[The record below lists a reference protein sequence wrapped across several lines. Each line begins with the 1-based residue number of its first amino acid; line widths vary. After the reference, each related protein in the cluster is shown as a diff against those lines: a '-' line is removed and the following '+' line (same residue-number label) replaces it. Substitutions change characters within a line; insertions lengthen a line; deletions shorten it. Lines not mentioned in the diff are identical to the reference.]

1 MIKKFLSIIFVL
13 NLLLSGNAK
22 AEVLHL
28 KCLYTN
34 KTRYTAW
41 DGVLKKEVSDID
53 PVFEMVYS
61 FDLDKETMIG
71 KNYKIWKE
79 GTGKFKVLVLEDKI
93 IWLDPRLAKEKT
105 RAIFMDMFGQTAL
118 STYLYHEINRYDGA
132 VELSFYSQQWTIG
145 KKLNDLGAFD
155 LSEEDLKYVKEIN
168 KLAKSDRNQKDNIL
182 VSTDIGKC
190 EKLKKKKKKF

>member
-1 MIKKFLSIIFVL
+1 MKKLLTIMVL
-13 NLLLSGNAK
+13 GLLLSGNAN

-34 KTRYTAW
+34 KTQYTAW

-61 FDLDKETMIG
+61 FDLDKEKMIG

-79 GTGKFKVLVLEDKI
+79 GTGEFKVLVLEDKI
-93 IWLDPRLAKEKT
+93 IWLDPRLLKEDK
-105 RAIFMDMFGQTAL
+105 RPLFMDIFGQTAL
-118 STYLYHEINRYDGA
+118 TTYVYNEINRYDGTI
-132 VELSFYSQQWTIG
+132 ELSFYSQQWTIG
-145 KKLNDLGAFD
+145 KKLNDLNVFD

-182 VSTDIGKC
+182 VSTDTGKC
-190 EKLKKKKKKF
+190 EKLKKLEKKF

>member
-1 MIKKFLSIIFVL
+1 MKKLLGIIVFS
-13 NLLLSGNAK
+13 LLFSGNAY

-34 KTRYTAW
+34 KTQYTAW

-61 FDLDKETMIG
+61 IDLDKKKMIG
-71 KNYKIWKE
+71 KNYEIWKE
-79 GTGKFKVLVLEDKI
+79 GTGKSKVLVFEDKI
-93 IWLDPRLAKEKT
+93 IWLDPSLLEEDKRPL
-105 RAIFMDMFGQTAL
+105 FMDLFGQTAL
-118 STYLYHEINRYDGA
+118 AAYIYNEINRYDGT

-145 KKLNDLGAFD
+145 KKLNDLGVFD
-155 LSEEDLKYVKEIN
+155 LSEEDLKYVKKIN

-182 VSTDIGKC
+182 VSTDTGKC
-190 EKLKKKKKKF
+190 EKLKKLEKKF

>member
-1 MIKKFLSIIFVL
+1 MKKLLGIMVIC
-13 NLLLSGNAK
+13 LLLGGNAY

-34 KTRYTAW
+34 KTQYTAW

-61 FDLDKETMIG
+61 IDLDKKKMIG
-71 KNYKIWKE
+71 KNYEIWKE
-79 GTGKFKVLVLEDKI
+79 GTGKSKVLVFEDKI
-93 IWLDPRLAKEKT
+93 IWLDPSLLEEDKRPL
-105 RAIFMDMFGQTAL
+105 FMDLFGQTAL
-118 STYLYHEINRYDGA
+118 AAYIYNEINRYDGT

-145 KKLNDLGAFD
+145 KKLNDLGVFD
-155 LSEEDLKYVKEIN
+155 LSEEDLKYVKKIN

-182 VSTDIGKC
+182 VSTDTGKC
-190 EKLKKKKKKF
+190 EKLKKLEKKF

>member
-1 MIKKFLSIIFVL
+1 MKK
-13 NLLLSGNAK
+13 LLSVILVICSLLGGNAY

-34 KTRYTAW
+34 KTQYTAF
-41 DGVLKKEVSDID
+41 DGALQKEVLDID
-53 PVFEMVYS
+53 PVWEMVYS
-61 FDLDKETMIG
+61 IDLDKGKMIG

-79 GTGKFKVLVLEDKI
+79 GTNKFKVLVLEDKI
-93 IWLDPRLAKEKT
+93 IWLDPRLAKEET

-118 STYLYHEINRYDGA
+118 ATYVYNEINRYDGT

-145 KKLNDLGAFD
+145 KKLNDLGVFD
-155 LSEEDLKYVKEIN
+155 LSEEDLKYVKKIN

-182 VSTDIGKC
+182 VSTDTGKC
-190 EKLKKKKKKF
+190 EKLKKLEKKF

>member
-1 MIKKFLSIIFVL
+1 MKKILGIVVL
-13 NLLLSGNAK
+13 CLLLSGNAY

-34 KTRYTAW
+34 KTQYTAW

-61 FDLDKETMIG
+61 IDLDKKKMIG
-71 KNYKIWKE
+71 KNYEIWKE
-79 GTGKFKVLVLEDKI
+79 GTGKSKVLVFEDKI
-93 IWLDPRLAKEKT
+93 IWLDPSLLEEDKRPL
-105 RAIFMDMFGQTAL
+105 FMDLFGQTAL
-118 STYLYHEINRYDGA
+118 AAYIYNEINRYDGT

-145 KKLNDLGAFD
+145 KKLNDLGVFD
-155 LSEEDLKYVKEIN
+155 LSEEDLKYVKKIN

-182 VSTDIGKC
+182 VSTDTGKC
-190 EKLKKKKKKF
+190 EKLKKLEKKF

>member
-1 MIKKFLSIIFVL
+1 MKKLFSTIFIL
-13 NLLLSGNAK
+13 GLLLSANAK

-34 KTRYTAW
+34 KTQYTAW

-53 PVFEMVYS
+53 PVWEMVYS
-61 FDLDKETMIG
+61 IDLDKKKMIG
-71 KNYKIWKE
+71 KNYEIWKE
-79 GTGKFKVLVLEDKI
+79 GTSNLKVLVLEDKI
-93 IWLDPRLAKEKT
+93 IWLDPSLLEEDKRPL
-105 RAIFMDMFGQTAL
+105 FMDIFGQTAL
-118 STYLYHEINRYDGA
+118 ATYIYNEINRYDGT

-145 KKLNDLGAFD
+145 KKLNDLGVFD

-190 EKLKKKKKKF
+190 EKLKKLEKKF

>member
-1 MIKKFLSIIFVL
+1 MKKLLGIIVL
-13 NLLLSGNAK
+13 GFLLSGNAY

-34 KTRYTAW
+34 KTQYTAW

-61 FDLDKETMIG
+61 IDLDKKKMIG

-79 GTGKFKVLVLEDKI
+79 GTNKFKVLVLEDKI
-93 IWLDPRLAKEKT
+93 IWLDPRLAKEET

-118 STYLYHEINRYDGA
+118 ATYVYNEINRYDGT

-145 KKLNDLGAFD
+145 KKLNDLGVFD
-155 LSEEDLKYVKEIN
+155 LSEEDLKYVKKIN

-182 VSTDIGKC
+182 VSTDTGKC
-190 EKLKKKKKKF
+190 EKLKKLEKKF

>member
-1 MIKKFLSIIFVL
+1 MVIC
-13 NLLLSGNAK
+13 LLLGGNAY

-34 KTRYTAW
+34 KTQYTAW

-61 FDLDKETMIG
+61 FDLDKEKMIG

-79 GTGKFKVLVLEDKI
+79 GTSKFKILVFEDKI
-93 IWLDPRLAKEKT
+93 IWLDPSLLEEDKRPL
-105 RAIFMDMFGQTAL
+105 FMDVFGQTAL
-118 STYLYHEINRYDGA
+118 AAYVYNEINRYDGT

-145 KKLNDLGAFD
+145 KKLNDLGVFD
-155 LSEEDLKYVKEIN
+155 LSEEDLKYVKKIN

-182 VSTDIGKC
+182 VSTDTGKC
-190 EKLKKKKKKF
+190 EKLKKLEKKF

>member
-1 MIKKFLSIIFVL
+1 MKKLFLSILVICS
-13 NLLLSGNAK
+13 LLGGNAY

-34 KTRYTAW
+34 KTQYTAW

-61 FDLDKETMIG
+61 IDLDKKKMIG
-71 KNYKIWKE
+71 KNYEIWKE
-79 GTGKFKVLVLEDKI
+79 GTGKSKVLVFEDKI
-93 IWLDPRLAKEKT
+93 IWLDPSLLEEDKRPL
-105 RAIFMDMFGQTAL
+105 FMDLFGQTAL
-118 STYLYHEINRYDGA
+118 AAYIYNEINRYDGT

-145 KKLNDLGAFD
+145 KKLNDLGVFD
-155 LSEEDLKYVKEIN
+155 LSEEDLKYVKKIN

-182 VSTDIGKC
+182 VSTDTGKC
-190 EKLKKKKKKF
+190 EKLKKLEKKF

>member
-1 MIKKFLSIIFVL
+1 MKKLFSTIFIL
-13 NLLLSGNAK
+13 GLLLSANVK

-34 KTRYTAW
+34 KTQYTAW

-61 FDLDKETMIG
+61 IDLDKKKMIG
-71 KNYKIWKE
+71 KNYEIWKE
-79 GTGKFKVLVLEDKI
+79 GTSNLKVLVFEDKI
-93 IWLDPRLAKEKT
+93 IWLDPSLLEEDKRPL
-105 RAIFMDMFGQTAL
+105 FMDLFGQTAL
-118 STYLYHEINRYDGA
+118 ATYIYNEINRYDGT

-145 KKLNDLGAFD
+145 KKLNDLGVFD

-190 EKLKKKKKKF
+190 EKLKKLEKKF